1 MAHALLRPAVLD
13 VIDLATHYSSLE
25 LQIEEVTV
33 AGGELAA
40 GETLATSRIREEMGI
55 IVIAI
60 KRADGEMLF
69 NPPADARIEVG
80 DRLVLMGQQAS
91 LRVLERRLQAA

>member
-1 MAHALLRPAVLD
+1 
-13 VIDLATHYSSLE
+13 
-25 LQIEEVTV
+25 
-33 AGGELAA
+33 
-40 GETLATSRIREEMGI
+40 MGI

-60 KRADGEMLF
+60 KRSGGEMLF
-69 NPPADARIEVG
+69 NPPPDARIEVG